1 MFLMICV
8 NFWQKIALYAEPIA
22 TEYYKTH
29 SNRQADDK
37 PTPKSYYNAKKL
49 IPPIPEEELV
59 TKGPPVEDDRDEDVI
74 KKEEEERW
82 KYPVEVLLTRN
93 EHFQTDV
100 NMSFSSVHVPTS
112 IYELGGYWVLQVLFQ
127 IQITIV

>member
-1 MFLMICV
+1 M
-8 NFWQKIALYAEPIA
+8 
-22 TEYYKTH
+22 
-29 SNRQADDK
+29 
-37 PTPKSYYNAKKL
+37 
-49 IPPIPEEELV
+49 
-59 TKGPPVEDDRDEDVI
+59 EDDRDEDVI